1 VKQSLVAA
9 DSKDAAAPDKVWS
22 YYRACLVDRW
32 LRRVD
37 VVRDRARKASET
49 AADKGFSAHGL
60 TLMLEGWTLAASGRS
75 RQGID
80 EIKKGIVEWCGLGG
94 AMFGELFEP
103 LADACLRGAEY
114 EEGLR
119 AVSDG
124 LNVVGL
130 SGDVLYEAELYRL
143 RGELLFARNSADW
156 QAEAALRIATEIA
169 HRRSSK
175 SWELRATMSLARLLA
190 KEGRRDDAR
199 AMLAEIYCW
208 FTEGFDT
215 ADLKDAKALL
225 DQWGA

>member
-1 VKQSLVAA
+1 
-9 DSKDAAAPDKVWS
+9 
-22 YYRACLVDRW
+22 
-32 LRRVD
+32 
-37 VVRDRARKASET
+37 
-49 AADKGFSAHGL
+49 
-60 TLMLEGWTLAASGRS
+60 
-75 RQGID
+75 
-80 EIKKGIVEWCGLGG
+80 
-94 AMFGELFEP
+94 MFGELFEP
-103 LADACLRGAEY
+103 LADACLRGAEF

-124 LNVVGL
+124 LNVVGR

-175 SWELRATMSLARLLA
+175 SWDLRATMSLARLLA
-190 KEGRRDDAR
+190 NQGKRDEAR
-199 AMLAEIYCW
+199 AMLAEIYGW